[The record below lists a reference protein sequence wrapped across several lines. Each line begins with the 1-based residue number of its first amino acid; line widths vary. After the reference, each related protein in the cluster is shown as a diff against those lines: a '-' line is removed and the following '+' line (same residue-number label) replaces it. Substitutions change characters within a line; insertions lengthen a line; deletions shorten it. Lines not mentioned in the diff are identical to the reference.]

1 MWQIDWDYQHLAQM
15 CNARTA
21 ISLARHFSDT
31 RWFLPPPNFGALR
44 EPKSLIFDIKQH
56 LSHLENNQCLTR
68 FNTTAFDKF
77 SILNDYTYS
86 KAAANDAGNGIA
98 VTRHEYEFLRR
109 CLEALFHLT
118 QDIDVAN
125 TLLQHGFLQTLM
137 EILKLFHADPTM
149 RFLLAKIIANFSVCH
164 SFYNDFF
171 VTGWIGVLSRW
182 TRNPDIRIQ
191 VTAAKALANL
201 DVDDTYPSQYRA
213 KVYPLYPLI
222 RSRQKPQL
230 DVIFIHGLLGNS
242 DKLINCF
249 HKQNVHRLNR

>member
-1 MWQIDWDYQHLAQM
+1 M

-44 EPKSLIFDIKQH
+44 QPKSLIYDIKQH
-56 LSHLENNQCLTR
+56 LSHLEPNQCLTR

-86 KAAANDAGNGIA
+86 KSFSNHGGDGGVA
-98 VTRHEYEFLRR
+98 VTRQEYEFLRKT
-109 CLEALFHLT
+109 LEALYHLT
-118 QDIDVAN
+118 QDIEIAE

-137 EILKLFHADPTM
+137 EILKLFHADATM
-149 RFLLAKIIANFSVCH
+149 RFLLAKIVANFSVCH
-164 SFYNDFF
+164 LYYNDFF

-201 DVDDTYPSQYRA
+201 DVDDTYPSEYRA

-230 DVIFIHGLLGNS
+230 DVIFIHGLLGKEEKFENS
-242 DKLINCF
+242 FNFKIES
-249 HKQNVHRLNR
+249 